1 MYIGSK
7 GTMYVQRD
15 HTSPPDV
22 INLLDMWSIIVRDTN
37 VTSSDGT
44 QHRPH
49 QPIQKPKKPHASTN
63 TITQTFSD
71 RNRSIYYTHMKGW
84 I

>member
-22 INLLDMWSIIVRDTN
+22 INLLDMWSIIVRDTI

-44 QHRPH
+44 QHRPPPKYQNQKNHTH
-49 QPIQKPKKPHASTN
+49 QP
-63 TITQTFSD
+63 TQTFSD
-71 RNRSIYYTHMKGW
+71 RNRSIYYTHERMDLKR
-84 I
+84 